1 MLQSRFVTAMLS
13 VGVMV
18 LGTGLACGQGT
29 YPTRPIRIVTAE
41 VGGGADFVARIVA
54 QALGAGFGQQVI
66 VENRGGAGGAIA
78 FETVARAA
86 PDGYT
91 LLLFSNGMWT
101 LPLLQK
107 VSYDPVKDFAPVSMI
122 DTVPNL
128 LVVHPS
134 LPVKTVKE
142 LIALA
147 KSKPG
152 QMNWGA
158 GSHGSTPHIAGE
170 LFKSMTNIDVLRI
183 SYKGTGP
190 ALIDLVAGATQ
201 FMFPNAAAAAPH
213 LKSGRLKPLAVTTV
227 QPTALYPELPTV
239 SASVPGYTADS
250 THNIFAPAATP
261 RPVITR
267 LNEEIVRVLRTADV
281 KDRLLKNGMD
291 PIGSTPEQLGATV
304 KDEMAKIG
312 KVIKDAGIRAD

>member
-1 MLQSRFVTAMLS
+1 MLLSRFVAGMVS
-13 VGVMV
+13 IGVMV
-18 LGTGLACGQGT
+18 PGAGPASGQA
-29 YPTRPIRIVTAE
+29 YPSKPIRIVTAE
-41 VGGGADFVARIVA
+41 VGGGADFVARVVA
-54 QALGAGFGQQVI
+54 QALPAGLGQQVI

-107 VSYDPVKDFAPVSMI
+107 VNYDPVKDFAPVSMI

-134 LPVKTVKE
+134 LPVKTVKD

-147 KSKPG
+147 KAKPG

-158 GSHGSTPHIAGE
+158 GSNGSTPHIAGE
-170 LFKSMTNIDVLRI
+170 LFKSMTNIDVVRI
-183 SYKGTGP
+183 SYKGTAP

-201 FMFPNAAAAAPH
+201 LMFPNAGAVTQY
-213 LKSGRLKPLAVTTV
+213 LKSGRLKALAVTTA
-227 QPTALYPELPTV
+227 QPSTLYPELPTV
-239 SASVPGYTADS
+239 SAAGVPGFVADT
-250 THNIFAPAATP
+250 THSVFAPAATP
-261 RPVITR
+261 RPVVTR
-267 LNEEIVRVLRTADV
+267 LNEEIVRALRTADV
-281 KDRLLKNGMD
+281 KDKLLKSGVE
-291 PIGSTPEQLGATV
+291 PIGSTPEQLAATV
-304 KDEMAKIG
+304 QTEMAKIG
-312 KVIKDAGIRAD
+312 KVIKDAGIRTD